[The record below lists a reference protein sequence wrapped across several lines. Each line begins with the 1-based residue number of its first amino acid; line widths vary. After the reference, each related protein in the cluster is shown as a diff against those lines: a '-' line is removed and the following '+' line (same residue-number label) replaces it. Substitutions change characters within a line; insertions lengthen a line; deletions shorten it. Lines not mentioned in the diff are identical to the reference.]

1 MMKNGNR
8 STQAPAAV
16 GAFTLIE
23 LLVVIAIIAILAAM
37 LLPAL
42 ARAKQNAQRIKCA
55 NNVHQFSLANLMY
68 AGDYAGQYPPRD
80 NGLACTTSNRWPSLL
95 VPYYKTTN
103 LLICPGET
111 NGSPATY
118 GGIYPQDNAAR
129 SFIINGF
136 NDGYASKYGDTNAYS
151 DVCNPLLTENDIPL
165 PSQTVLLGE
174 KLYSAGDFY
183 MDFFEFDDGLKV
195 DQIKH
200 DHSVN
205 TSTNLGGS
213 NNGFIDGSVQF
224 VKWGRGFDPVDLW
237 CITPFWRTN
246 NPSPSPS

>member
-8 STQAPAAV
+8 LINKPAAA

-55 NNVHQFSLANLMY
+55 NNVHQLSLANLMY
-68 AGDYAGQYPPRD
+68 ASDYAGQYPPRA
-80 NGLACTTSNRWPSLL
+80 NGYPGTMTNRWPFLFF
-95 VPYYKTTN
+95 PYYKTTN
-103 LLICPGET
+103 LLICPSET
-111 NGSPATY
+111 NSSPASAGTN
-118 GGIYPQDNAAR
+118 PQDNAPR
-129 SFIINGF
+129 SYLINGF
-136 NDGYASKYGDTNAYS
+136 NDGYAAKYGDTNAYA
-151 DVCNPLLTENDIPL
+151 DVCNPFLTENEIPL
-165 PSQTVLLGE
+165 PSQTVLFGE
-174 KLYSAGDFY
+174 KVYSSTDFY
-183 MDFFEFDDGLKV
+183 MDYFENDDAYKV
-195 DQIKH
+195 DQVKH

-224 VKWGRGFDPVDLW
+224 VKWGCGFDPVDLW
-237 CITPFWRTN
+237 CVTPFWRTN
-246 NPSPSPS
+246 NPSPAPS